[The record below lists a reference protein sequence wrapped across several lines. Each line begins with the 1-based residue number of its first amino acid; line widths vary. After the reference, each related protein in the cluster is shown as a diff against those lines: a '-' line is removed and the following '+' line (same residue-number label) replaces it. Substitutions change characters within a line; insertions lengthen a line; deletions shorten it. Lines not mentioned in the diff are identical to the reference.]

1 MVNFAPYVV
10 LGLALGGVFAT
21 SAVGMVVLYKATGV
35 LNLAYGAI
43 GAFCALVAF
52 SLINSFHLQPAI
64 AYVVVSALGGL
75 LSFAYGATLGPPLAR
90 TEPLVKMI
98 ASLALMLFLLGIMAV
113 FWRSRAYALT
123 LASTSWT
130 FQFGG
135 VFVNG
140 TQLIALALGVFVTV
154 AATLYLRMT
163 RIGTA
168 MRALST
174 DRDVTA
180 MLGVRVRRIEAI
192 AWTASGVLSAVTGLL
207 LSNLVG
213 LDAVTLTFLVIAAL
227 AAALIARLESLWIT
241 LVAALAIGIVQSLV
255 TPFPAISQYRSM
267 TPFVFAIVALLF
279 FSRRRS
285 LGR

>member
-1 MVNFAPYVV
+1 
-10 LGLALGGVFAT
+10 
-21 SAVGMVVLYKATGV
+21 
-35 LNLAYGAI
+35 
-43 GAFCALVAF
+43 
-52 SLINSFHLQPAI
+52 
-64 AYVVVSALGGL
+64 
-75 LSFAYGATLGPPLAR
+75 
-90 TEPLVKMI
+90 
-98 ASLALMLFLLGIMAV
+98 MLFLLGIMAV

-140 TQLIALALGVFVTV
+140 TQLIALTLGVFVTV

-255 TPFPAISQYRSM
+255 TPFAAISQYRSM